1 MSQQYFQLR
10 SQAILAQKK
19 TGPPPYPHKFNVT
32 TSLTDFIDKYQDLE
46 AGQHHETDSVSVA
59 GRVHAKREAGGKL
72 IFYDLRG
79 ERVKIQVMADARYI
93 VHCTCACRCNV

>member
-1 MSQQYFQLR
+1 MNATYTCICISSQQYFQLR

-32 TSLTDFIDKYQDLE
+32 ISLTDFINSYQSLE
-46 AGQHHETDSVSVA
+46 AGQHHSDSVSVA
-59 GRVHAKREAGGKL
+59 GRVHAKRESGGKL

-79 ERVKIQVMADARYI
+79 EGVKIQVMADARW
-93 VHCTCACRCNV
+93 VNC